1 MSANENTTYVRL
13 YTTRHGEDL
22 HRVEISPNNRA
33 ATRQAIIDEIRSK
46 GVNFI
51 TRSDWS
57 AKHYSENDME
67 VDWDFT
73 KIAIHHAG
81 RSAAC
86 GVGHFQMQDIQKE
99 HMDNPHIK
107 GDIGYHYA
115 LDCSGR
121 IYEGRDIRFKGSNVG
136 AYNTGLIGIVLLENL
151 TNTSDS
157 LGSVFSTTVSSV
169 PSIQKQTANV
179 LITAL
184 KNHFY
189 INILGGHREFPNQG
203 SEGKICPGNIGMNFV
218 YELRRSFGLS
228 AP

>member
-57 AKHYSENDME
+57 AKHYVESQME
-67 VDWDFT
+67 VDWEYT

-86 GVGHFQMQDIQKE
+86 GVGHLQMQEIQKE
-99 HMDNPHIK
+99 HMDKSHVG

-115 LDCSGR
+115 LDCSGM
-121 IYEGRDIRFKGSNVG
+121 IYEGRDIRFKGSNV
-136 AYNTGLIGIVLLENL
+136 YKNNTGLIGIVLLENL
-151 TNTSDS
+151 TNTDDS
-157 LGSVFSTTVSSV
+157 WGSVFSTTVSSV

-189 INILGGHREFPNQG
+189 INVLGGHREFPNQA
-203 SEGKICPGNIGMNFV
+203 SDGKICPGNIGMNFV